1 MHYTLICLGSMQA
14 ERPPLPLLQVIAARM
29 LVEDDHLQ
37 LARAGAGCCGYE
49 LPTTAVTPMPAAY
62 FMLQ

>member
-1 MHYTLICLGSMQA
+1 MQRRA
-14 ERPPLPLLQVIAARM
+14 SAAIVQVIAARM

-62 FMLQ
+62 FLLQ

>member
-1 MHYTLICLGSMQA
+1 MQA
-14 ERPPLPLLQVIAARM
+14 EGPPLPLLQVIAARM

-62 FMLQ
+62 FLLE